1 MPLRDLLVVLEN
13 SPASPLRLEA
23 AVRLAKATSA
33 HLTALCL
40 VPEPFLPPMLGAH
53 IPADLLTQQLA
64 ESERAADARL
74 AAAIASA
81 QQHGVQCGALRETD
95 AADRLPAILAR
106 HARRADLTLIG
117 QPDPEHDELDM
128 PLLVEAAFMQ
138 SGRPALVL
146 PSDGTLA
153 VSPQRIVVAWDGSRE
168 AARAVN
174 DALPF
179 CEGADEV
186 VVLVVDAKAH
196 ANGLGPE
203 PGTGIAAH
211 LARHGVRVAVTQASS
226 GSLGIGGTIRAQV
239 QEQRADLLVMG
250 GYGHSRLREVI
261 LGGATK
267 HMLEQMTTPVLIS
280 H

>member
-53 IPADLLTQQLA
+53 IPADLLAQQLA

-74 AAAIASA
+74 AAAMASA
-81 QQHGVQCGALRETD
+81 QQKGVQCSVLRETD
-95 AADRLPAILAR
+95 AVDRLPAILAR

-117 QPDPEHDELDM
+117 QPDLEHDELDM

-153 VSPQRIVVAWDGSRE
+153 ASPQRIVVAWDGSRE

-179 CEGADEV
+179 CEGANKV

-196 ANGLGPE
+196 ANELGAE
-203 PGTGIAAH
+203 PGAGIAAH
-211 LARHGVRVAVTQASS
+211 LARHGVRVAVAQASS
-226 GSLGIGGTIRAQV
+226 GSLGIGGTILAKV

-267 HMLEQMTTPVLIS
+267 HMLERLTTPVLIS